1 MRITN
6 TKLQPSMAG
15 ISLIETMICLVIGLF
30 ILSLTVNTFVAI
42 NKHHFVAQQQSQLQQ
57 NLRFANH
64 VLKSNLH
71 KVQYWHGLLPFIDI
85 SGSLA
90 GNINLQMDCDSSQID
105 WSIRAPHAIRVSNNT
120 LGNYGCINSSTFEDS
135 DILTLRYL
143 QEEAIKADSN
153 YPYIRLYRNQ
163 AKIFQYQ
170 DSDTSENQ
178 FPFNDV
184 RSYQLV
190 SQSFYIA
197 KTSRYCN
204 GKSIPAL
211 YRKTAVN
218 GLPRT
223 EELISGIEQMEIEL
237 IIKNPEISNSW
248 QVVNA
253 ENVGNWQ
260 HVVGVNIMLIA
271 RSDCEVSNIAN
282 DQIIEGVASFYY
294 QDGYLRETSFLSIDL
309 SSS

>member
-6 TKLQPSMAG
+6 TKLQSNMAG
-15 ISLIETMICLVIGLF
+15 ISLVETMICLVIGLF

-42 NKHHFVAQQQSQLQQ
+42 NKQHFLTQQQSQLQQ

-64 VLKSNLH
+64 VLKSNLQ
-71 KVQYWHGLLPFIDI
+71 KIQYWHGLIPFIDM

-90 GNINLQMDCDSSQID
+90 GDINLQMDCDRGQID
-105 WSIRAPHAIRVSNNT
+105 WSIRATHTIRVSNNT
-120 LGNYGCINSSTFEDS
+120 LGNYRCINSSTFKGS
-135 DILTLRYL
+135 DVLTLRYL
-143 QEEAIKADSN
+143 QEEAVKPDSH
-153 YPYIRLYRNQ
+153 YPYIRLSRNQ
-163 AKIFQYQ
+163 AKIFHYQ
-170 DSDTSENQ
+170 DSDTAENQ
-178 FPFNDV
+178 FPVNDV

-190 SQSFYIA
+190 TQSFYIA

-211 YRKTAVN
+211 YRQTVVN

-223 EELISGIEQMEIEL
+223 EELISGIEQLEIEL
-237 IIKNPEISNSW
+237 ITRTPEISNSW

-253 ENVGNWQ
+253 ELVANWQ

-271 RSDCEVSNIAN
+271 RSDCEVSNIAK
-282 DQIIEGVASFYY
+282 DRRIEGVASFYY
-294 QDGYLRETSFLSIDL
+294 QDGYLRETSFLSVDL